1 MGYTLKDPVRKMKKA
16 TRFVGDSSHENLMRV
31 HLAADGSIQ
40 STDAYQAFRM
50 EKGWSGGSDVDIP
63 ADIAKRMSRCKVGGN
78 GTAEITQRDGS
89 VAVKMGDGSE
99 FVGECNFRWGFPK
112 LDHFFEPKTQTTV
125 RVLKSDLL
133 EAARGY
139 KRLKAE
145 KMLFEVK
152 GGRFL
157 TRAYGDGWDGK
168 RDFPNAE
175 VEGRDIAIGFNPKFI
190 VDALNSMGDE
200 LTVEIEDSFKP
211 SVIRDAALWEELSVS
226 VVTMPIR
233 LGAKDY
239 EVMKDEKKEKKMETE
254 IKVTTARVDFTPEGV
269 KATPVESHVEKVWH
283 PSVKGTTFCFT
294 GALKTM
300 TRDMAKARV
309 KELGGFTRDNLSKK
323 VDVLVVSDHAM
334 DNMNTSKMRKAEKYG
349 IRTITETKFMTALRE
364 AELERAAKAKAGA
377 EVKATVTEHADVTA
391 VTFEPPKTPKRAPKP
406 EVEKPTVKAPK
417 VEETAAVEI
426 TVDLIRSK
434 FEGEGIAVNQ
444 AREGACI
451 WVNGSGAKGRKDEL
465 KEMGFKYGKS
475 RKFGKGWWVKPQ
487 A

>member
-40 STDAYQAFRM
+40 STDAYRVFRM

-99 FVGECNFRWGFPK
+99 FVGECDFRWGFPK

-211 SVIRDAALWEELSVS
+211 AIIRDAALWEELSVS

-254 IKVTTARVDFTPEGV
+254 TAAETAAE
-269 KATPVESHVEKVWH
+269 PV
-283 PSVKGTTFCFT
+283 
-294 GALKTM
+294 
-300 TRDMAKARV
+300 
-309 KELGGFTRDNLSKK
+309 
-323 VDVLVVSDHAM
+323 
-334 DNMNTSKMRKAEKYG
+334 
-349 IRTITETKFMTALRE
+349 
-364 AELERAAKAKAGA
+364 
-377 EVKATVTEHADVTA
+377 
-391 VTFEPPKTPKRAPKP
+391 EPPKAPKPAPKP
-406 EVEKPTVKAPK
+406 ETEKPEVKAPK

-426 TVDLIRSK
+426 TVEKIREM

-451 WVNGSGAKGRKDEL
+451 WVNGNLKGRRKEL
-465 KEMGFKYGKS
+465 KELGFKQGNSK
-475 RKFGKGWWVKPQ
+475 KFGKGMWVKPQ